1 MPAPLP
7 KIFERL
13 ARDGWEFT
21 PTRTVPAG
29 YSSPMPVF
37 LCRVRRYITAAVAL
51 YVLPL
56 VMPRPQEPDDIA
68 LPPLGPPSPTNGE
81 PMPVGFTDAVSCLD
95 VVSGYLVHSGRY
107 SEPQAAAAR
116 VLRAALVDA
125 ATPPA
130 LVQEE
135 VLR

>member
-1 MPAPLP
+1 MIPLL
-7 KIFERL
+7 L
-13 ARDGWEFT
+13 A
-21 PTRTVPAG
+21 V
-29 YSSPMPVF
+29 
-37 LCRVRRYITAAVAL
+37 AAVAL

-56 VMPRPQEPDDIA
+56 FVPKPPPPDDIA
-68 LPPLGPPSPTNGE
+68 LPPLGPPKPQIDE
-81 PMPVGFTDAVSCLD
+81 PMRVGFTDAVSCLD
-95 VVSGYLVHSGRY
+95 LVSGYLVHSGRY
-107 SEPQAAAAR
+107 NAPQADATR